1 MLKNQEAKR
10 KRKISKIK
18 IEAERKVKKRGY
30 TFNRIKNKIHKF

>member
-10 KRKISKIK
+10 KISAKIK